1 MREIVI
7 TYDTKVM
14 EDEVSFIGETCIV
27 FSVLNGIAY
36 NLVNYGQSGV
46 AMHEIEKAIVLL
58 ERLKG
63 RTYVRGSIKDIRYK
77 CEGEIIL

>member
-1 MREIVI
+1 MKEIVI

-14 EDEVSFIGETCIV
+14 EEGESFIGETCIV
-27 FSVLNGIAY
+27 LSVLNGIAY

-46 AMHEIEKAIVLL
+46 AMQEIEKAIVLL

-63 RTYVRGSIKDIRYK
+63 RTYIRGSIKDIRYD
-77 CEGEIIL
+77 EEVL